1 MKKMFQGERDD
12 SPNRVSLRENK
23 SRRDGDG
30 KYILFFELFF
40 LYLPLISTT
49 SEKDGGT
56 REACGATSIF
66 VFVLR

>member
-1 MKKMFQGERDD
+1 MKKIFQEERDD

-23 SRRDGDG
+23 RRDRDG

-49 SEKDGGT
+49 SEKEGGT